1 MNFERYNFLRESLD
15 LYQKDVA
22 KILNI
27 NRQCY
32 GAYETGIKII
42 PLKHLNTLCNFY
54 NVSMDYILSL
64 TNDKNS
70 SKNIDELS
78 KNLIGNN
85 IRMIRSKNNI
95 NQRELA
101 KVLNTTHSNI
111 SAYENGKTMLLTA
124 FAYQICKEYNVSLD
138 WLCGRK

>member
-1 MNFERYNFLRESLD
+1 MNFERLYFLRESLD

-95 NQRELA
+95 DQRELA